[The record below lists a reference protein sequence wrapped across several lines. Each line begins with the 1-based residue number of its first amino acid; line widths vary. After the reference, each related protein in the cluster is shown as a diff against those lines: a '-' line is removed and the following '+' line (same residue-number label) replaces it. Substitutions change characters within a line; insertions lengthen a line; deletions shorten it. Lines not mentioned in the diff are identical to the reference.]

1 LVRNPSVTI
10 MDFVLQWHHAQWL
23 NLLSVAEISIDFR
36 DRNFLKQEEQIMKWG
51 IPWLMISLSVI
62 VASVI
67 SGEVSAQTTERVSVD
82 STGVEGN
89 GESRWPSISSD
100 GRYVGFSSKA
110 TNLVAGDTNG
120 SEDIFVHNRQTG
132 QTIRVSVDS
141 TGVEGNGE
149 SFWPSISSNG
159 RYVGFS
165 SKATNLVAGDAN
177 GSEDIFVHDRQTGQT
192 LRVSVDST
200 GVEGNGESRWPS
212 ISSDGR
218 YVAFSSIATNL
229 VAGDTNGSE
238 DIFVHD
244 RQTGQTVRVSVDST
258 GVEGNADSYDP
269 SISSDGRYVVFDS
282 LATNLVAGD
291 TNDSYDVFM
300 HDRQTGQ
307 TLRVS
312 VDSTG
317 VEGNGE
323 SRWPS
328 ISSDGRY
335 VGFSS
340 SATNLVTGDTNG
352 SYDVFVYDRQ
362 TGQTIRVSVDSTG
375 VQGNGESFWPSI
387 SSDGRYVV
395 FDSLAMN
402 LVAGDTN
409 GSRDIFVRD
418 RQRGMFYLIPNKKGG
433 AAVIYLE

>member
-1 LVRNPSVTI
+1 

-100 GRYVGFSSKA
+100 GRYVGFSSSA
-110 TNLVAGDTNG
+110 TNLVTGDTNG
-120 SEDIFVHNRQTG
+120 SYDVFVYDRQTG

-141 TGVEGNGE
+141 TGVQAN
-149 SFWPSISSNG
+149 IDSSW
-159 RYVGFS
+159 S
-165 SKATNLVAGDAN
+165 
-177 GSEDIFVHDRQTGQT
+177 
-192 LRVSVDST
+192 
-200 GVEGNGESRWPS
+200 S

-229 VAGDTNGSE
+229 VA
-238 DIFVHD
+238 
-244 RQTGQTVRVSVDST
+244 
-258 GVEGNADSYDP
+258 
-269 SISSDGRYVVFDS
+269 
-282 LATNLVAGD
+282 
-291 TNDSYDVFM
+291 
-300 HDRQTGQ
+300 
-307 TLRVS
+307 
-312 VDSTG
+312 
-317 VEGNGE
+317 
-323 SRWPS
+323 
-328 ISSDGRY
+328 
-335 VGFSS
+335 
-340 SATNLVTGDTNG
+340 GDTNG